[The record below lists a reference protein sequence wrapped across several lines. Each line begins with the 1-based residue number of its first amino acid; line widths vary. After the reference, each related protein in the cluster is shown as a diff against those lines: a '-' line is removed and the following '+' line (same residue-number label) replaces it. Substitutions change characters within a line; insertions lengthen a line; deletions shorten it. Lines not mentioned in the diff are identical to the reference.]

1 MVNEGSPR
9 YDLLLTGGRLVDA
22 RHGIDAPREIALQ
35 GGRVVAVAPTLDRS
49 RAAAVRELDGAL
61 VVPGLIDLHTHI
73 YHKATSYGVDPDR
86 IALRSLV
93 TTMVDAGSAGA
104 GNFAG
109 LRDYVMA
116 QARTRVLAYLNI
128 SFPGIFAFDRGMM
141 VGEAANL
148 DLLSVAYCRDVAA
161 QHPDRVVGIKVRLG
175 GAVSGTVGLQALD
188 RAIEAA
194 QAVGLPVMTHIG
206 KPLPEYAEILARLRP
221 GDILTHC
228 FRPAPNAPVD
238 AAGRVLPALR
248 AARGRGVL
256 FDIGHGM
263 GAFGFASAEAALAD
277 GFAPDIISSDVHS
290 LSVDGPAY
298 DLLHTMSKL
307 LHCGVALTDVLRMA
321 TDAPARALRR
331 PDLGH
336 LGVGAPADLSVL
348 RVAEVA
354 LPFVDVLGER
364 RDGAQVLRPVGLL
377 REGRWSDAVSRL
389 WELPAAGGAQPA
401 GAFERAALDSIAAA
415 SGQPR

>member
-1 MVNEGSPR
+1 MVSANPND
-9 YDLLLTGGRLVDA
+9 YDLLLTGGRLVDP
-22 RHGIDAPREIALQ
+22 RNGIDATCDIGLRD
-35 GGRVVAVAPTLDRS
+35 GKVVAVAPALNPAQTARV
-49 RAAAVRELDGAL
+49 RALGGAI

-73 YHKATSYGVDPDR
+73 YHKATSYGVDPDMV
-86 IALRSLV
+86 AMRSLV

-116 QARTRVLAYLNI
+116 GARTRVLAYLNI

-148 DLLSVAYCRDVAA
+148 ALLSVEHCRAVAA
-161 QHPDRVVGIKVRLG
+161 QHPDTVVGIKVRLG
-175 GAVSGTVGLQALD
+175 GAVSGDVGLLALD

-194 QAVGLPVMTHIG
+194 QALDLPVMTHIG
-206 KPLPEYAEILARLRP
+206 KPTPSYGEILARLRP

-238 AAGRVLPALR
+238 AHGQVLPALR
-248 AARGRGVL
+248 EARGRGVL

-263 GAFGFASAEAALAD
+263 GAFGFASADAALAD

-290 LSVDGPAY
+290 LSVNGPAY

-307 LHCGVALTDVLRMA
+307 LNCGVRLADVLRMA

-331 PDLGH
+331 LDLGH
-336 LGVGAPADLSVL
+336 LAPGAPADLSVL

-354 LPFVDVLGER
+354 LPFVDALGVR
-364 RDGAQVLRPVGLL
+364 RDGVRLLRPVGLL
-377 REGRWSDAVSRL
+377 RAGAWSDAVARM
-389 WELPAAGGAQPA
+389 WEEPGSVAKAAAHANAAGRRP
-401 GAFERAALDSIAAA
+401 
-415 SGQPR
+415 